1 MSEPSD
7 RPVPPGGPEQPAQPG
22 PGAPQPPYGSPP
34 PSAGGPYGQQPPY
47 GSPYVQQQPYGSPY
61 GQQQPGQQGYG
72 QQGYGQQPYAGYG
85 PRPMSQG
92 DEKTWAILA
101 HLGGVFLSFLVPLVI
116 WLVFRERS
124 RFVDQHGKEAV
135 NFQITL
141 AIGYVVSA
149 VLMAVLIGF
158 FTFIAVWICSV
169 VFSILASVAA
179 SRYEPYR
186 YPVNIRVIR

>member
-22 PGAPQPPYGSPP
+22 PGAPQPPYGSPQP
-34 PSAGGPYGQQPPY
+34 PPAGGPYGQQPPY
-47 GSPYVQQQPYGSPY
+47 GSPY
-61 GQQQPGQQGYG
+61 GQQGYG
-72 QQGYGQQPYAGYG
+72 QQGYGQQGYGQPTPQQPYSGYG
-85 PRPMSQG
+85 PRPMTQG

-101 HLGGVFLSFLVPLVI
+101 HLGGAFLSFLVPLVI

-141 AIGYVVSA
+141 AIGYVAS
-149 VLMAVLIGF
+149 VLLIPLF
-158 FTFIAVWICSV
+158 FIGALTFAGVWVCSV
-169 VFSILASVAA
+169 IFSILASVVA
-179 SRYEPYR
+179 SRSEPYR